1 MIDCLMQLKDG
12 KWSCSDCEWTY
23 PLQAEEPPK
32 RNCPVAM
39 QRAGSIPHDL
49 LRKESPLPTLAELIE
64 RVRRDIAERLNAE
77 RLDPEL
83 PAMMPEIVRR
93 AAICHTN
100 RCDKFNDQTCT
111 DRGGACTHWV
121 RWMERLSFGQCE
133 QWREGT

>member
-1 MIDCLMQLKDG
+1 MTDCIYKVTGKQDGINQLVCRHCG
-12 KWSCSDCEWTY
+12 HETRSAYGPELVHTRCRVS
-23 PLQAEEPPK
+23 
-32 RNCPVAM
+32 
-39 QRAGSIPHDL
+39 
-49 LRKESPLPTLAELIE
+49 PTLAELIE

-93 AAICHTN
+93 AVICHTN

>member
-1 MIDCLMQLKDG
+1 MICNLIRQPDKTWKCNRCDWVYRGLAKTKHYCKASPKKM
-12 KWSCSDCEWTY
+12 T
-23 PLQAEEPPK
+23 PP
-32 RNCPVAM
+32 
-39 QRAGSIPHDL
+39 L
-49 LRKESPLPTLAELIE
+49 LRPELPLPTLAELVE

-100 RCDKFNDQTCT
+100 RCGKFNDQICT

-121 RWMERLSFGQCE
+121 RWMERLSFGQCGEWTESETTE
-133 QWREGT
+133 Q